1 MSLSESLK
9 DLALDQNSIN
19 TYFRLINITFSYFN
33 LCNYSVNIQN
43 NANGIYKQFVKYS
56 GNQ

>member
-9 DLALDQNSIN
+9 DLALDQNS
-19 TYFRLINITFSYFN
+19 YFRLTNITFSYFN
-33 LCNYSVNIQN
+33 LYNYSVNIKN

>member
-19 TYFRLINITFSYFN
+19 TYFRLTNITFSYFN
-33 LCNYSVNIQN
+33 LYNYSVNIQN